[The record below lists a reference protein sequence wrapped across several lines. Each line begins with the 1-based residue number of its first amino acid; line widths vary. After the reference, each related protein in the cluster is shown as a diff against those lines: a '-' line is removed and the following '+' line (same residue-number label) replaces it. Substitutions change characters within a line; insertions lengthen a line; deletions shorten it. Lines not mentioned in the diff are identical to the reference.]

1 MGIVAH
7 FQKAALHL
15 FSERL
20 VSAISRLDSHQRQ
33 SVRAFKRDI
42 RLIMAAFLRFTHRYW
57 FHEVSNQA
65 QARDLFNLMNSHLG
79 ADRLYDD
86 INEAVREMSEFLEAD
101 DMRRQSETVTRLTVV
116 TTLSII
122 GTVATS
128 FLGMNLIAAAEQPLW
143 LKATFFFVT
152 FAVFAV
158 IVFFTVAKST
168 ALAESFEV
176 IANER
181 ASSEAKLVS
190 LMRALVWR
198 LRKR

>member
-7 FQKAALHL
+7 FHKAALHL

-20 VSAISRLDSHQRQ
+20 VSAISRLDTRQKQ
-33 SVRAFKRDI
+33 SVRTFKREI
-42 RLIMAAFLRFTHRYW
+42 RHIMAAFLRFTHRYW

-65 QARDLFNLMNSHLG
+65 QARDLFNLMTSHLG
-79 ADRLYDD
+79 TDRLYDE

-101 DMRRQSETVTRLTVV
+101 DMRRQAETVTRLTVV

-128 FLGMNLIAAAEQPLW
+128 FLGMNLIAAAEEPLW
-143 LKATFFFVT
+143 VKIAYFVVV

-158 IVFFTVAKST
+158 IVFFTVSKST
-168 ALAESFEV
+168 AFAESFEI

-181 ASSEAKLVS
+181 ASSEAKLVA
-190 LMRALVWR
+190 LMRALTSR